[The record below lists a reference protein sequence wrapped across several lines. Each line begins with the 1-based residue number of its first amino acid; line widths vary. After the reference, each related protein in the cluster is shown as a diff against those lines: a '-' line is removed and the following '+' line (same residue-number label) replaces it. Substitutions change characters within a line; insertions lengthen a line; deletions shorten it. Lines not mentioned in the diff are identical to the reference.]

1 MAALKALVIA
11 MALLIV
17 AGMGLIAW
25 GLYEKAA
32 DPGFK
37 LFAGDGEAAPPQASV
52 RPFGRVDLELP
63 AGCTIADSRPD
74 GERLYVR
81 VGPPGPCAR
90 IVVVDIVRGRVLGTV
105 SVSP

>member
-17 AGMGLIAW
+17 AGMALMAW

-37 LFAGDGEAAPPQASV
+37 PFAGDGEAAAPQASV
-52 RPFGRVDLELP
+52 RPFGRLDLDVPSE
-63 AGCTIADSRPD
+63 CSIVDSRPEGD
-74 GERLYVR
+74 RLYVR
-81 VGPPGPCAR
+81 IGPPGPCAR
-90 IVVVDIVRGRVLGTV
+90 IVVIDIVVGRVLGTV
-105 SVSP
+105 AESP